1 MSHNQSNYEEDP
13 SQEVSINLSNTN
25 RKYQSSKIIVQ
36 DTRKSGLLSF
46 LMRNPATPTQESPNI
61 NDDKGYRPTQ
71 SNTSSNT

>member
-46 LMRNPATPTQESPNI
+46 LMRTLLRQLKN
-61 NDDKGYRPTQ
+61 RLM
-71 SNTSSNT
+71 